1 LTKICKYSELTK
13 IFPDGESG
21 QVNTVEMRPR
31 PLRPI
36 GKLLAEDTRRH
47 HRSLILQH
55 LFAAGPAS
63 RADLARA
70 TGLTRVTVS
79 DLVGGLIAD
88 GLLGELGSPAETK
101 VGKPPTLVGLLAD
114 ATHIVALDLSPDDR
128 MTGAVVDLFG
138 QVKERAET
146 PLEGAS
152 GEEAVRLAADL
163 AERLRGTTDRPLLG
177 VGVGTPGV
185 VDGRGVVLDARNL
198 LWAGVDLT
206 GILRRRLD
214 LPVYVAND
222 ANTAVL
228 AEYTFGGTMAA
239 DLMMVR
245 IGIGVGAGLVVGGAL
260 VQGHAW
266 AAGEIGHVVLDPA
279 GERCACGKAGCLETV
294 MAVPRLR
301 RGDHPLASV
310 GAALG
315 QVLAPVVAAL
325 NLHEVVLAGPPDL
338 LDGELREALDATIRQ
353 RVMATSAA
361 DLVVRMSPLGDDVV
375 LIGAAVLVLSGELGV
390 S

>member
-1 LTKICKYSELTK
+1 MST
-13 IFPDGESG
+13 GG
-21 QVNTVEMRPR
+21 VRPR

-55 LFAAGPAS
+55 LFAEGPAS
-63 RADLARA
+63 RADLART
-70 TGLTRVTVS
+70 TGLTKVTVS

-88 GLLGELGSPAETK
+88 GLLGELGAPAEAK

-114 ATHIVALDLSPDDR
+114 AAHIVALDLSPADR
-128 MTGAVVDLFG
+128 MAGAVVNLSG
-138 QVKERAET
+138 QVKARAEV
-146 PLEGAS
+146 PLDGAC
-152 GEEAVRLAADL
+152 GEEAVELAVSL
-163 AERLRGTTDRPLLG
+163 AEQLRAGIDRPVLG

-185 VDGRGVVLDARNL
+185 VDGLGVILDAHNL
-198 LWAGVDLT
+198 HWAGVDLT
-206 GILRRRLD
+206 GIIRKRLG

-228 AEYTFGGTMAA
+228 AEYTFGGTTAA
-239 DLMMVR
+239 DLMLLR

-266 AAGEIGHVVLDPA
+266 AAGEIGHVVVDAA
-279 GERCACGKAGCLETV
+279 GVRCACGKVGCLETILS
-294 MAVPRLR
+294 VPHLR
-301 RGDHPLASV
+301 DSDRPLASV
-310 GAALG
+310 GIVLG
-315 QVLAPVVAAL
+315 EALAPVVGAL

-338 LDGELREALDATIRQ
+338 LDGELREALDATVRD
-353 RVMATSAA
+353 RVMEQSAA

-375 LIGAAVLVLSGELGV
+375 LVGAAVLVLSGELGV

>member
-1 LTKICKYSELTK
+1 M
-13 IFPDGESG
+13 
-21 QVNTVEMRPR
+21 NTGGVRPR

-55 LFAAGPAS
+55 LFAEGPAS

-79 DLVGGLIAD
+79 DLVGGLISD
-88 GLLGELGSPAETK
+88 RLLGELGSPAESK
-101 VGKPPTLVGLLAD
+101 VGKPPTLVGLLPD
-114 ATHIVALDLSPDDR
+114 AAHIVALDLSSLER
-128 MTGAVVDLFG
+128 MAGAVVSLSG
-138 QVKERAET
+138 QVKTRAEVQ
-146 PLEGAS
+146 LDGAC
-152 GEEAVRLAADL
+152 GQEAVALAVGL
-163 AERLRGTTDRPLLG
+163 AEQLRATIDRPVLG

-185 VDGRGVVLDARNL
+185 VDGRGVVLDAHNL
-198 LWAGVDLT
+198 HWAGVDLT

-228 AEYTFGGTMAA
+228 AEYTFGGTTAA
-239 DLMMVR
+239 DLMLLR
-245 IGIGVGAGLVVGGAL
+245 IETGVGAGLVVGGSL

-266 AAGEIGHVVLDPA
+266 AAGEIGHVVVDPA
-279 GERCACGKAGCLETV
+279 GVRCACGRSGCLETIL
-294 MAVPRLR
+294 AASQLR
-301 RGDHPLASV
+301 RRARPLASV
-310 GAALG
+310 GAILG
-315 QVLAPVVAAL
+315 GVLAPVVAAL

-338 LDGELREALDATIRQ
+338 LDGELRQALDATIRD
-353 RVMATSAA
+353 RVMASSSA

-375 LIGAAVLVLSGELGV
+375 LVGAAVLVLSGELGV

>member
-1 LTKICKYSELTK
+1 
-13 IFPDGESG
+13 
-21 QVNTVEMRPR
+21 VRPR

-55 LFAAGPAS
+55 LFAEGPAS

-88 GLLGELGSPAETK
+88 GLLGELGAPAEIK

-114 ATHIVALDLSPDDR
+114 AAHIVALDLSPDDR
-128 MTGAVVDLFG
+128 MTGAVIDLFG
-138 QVKERAET
+138 QVKSRAEVPHERVT
-146 PLEGAS
+146 
-152 GEEAVRLAADL
+152 GEEAVSLAVGL
-163 AERLRGTTDRPLLG
+163 AEQLRKSTDRPVLG

-185 VDGRGVVLDARNL
+185 VDGHGVVLDAHNL
-198 LWAGVDLT
+198 KWAGVDLPA
-206 GILRRRLD
+206 IIRRRLD
-214 LPVYVAND
+214 VPVYVAND

-228 AEYTFGGTMAA
+228 GEYTFGGTTAA
-239 DLMMVR
+239 DLMLLR
-245 IGIGVGAGLVVGGAL
+245 IGVGVGAGLVIGGAL
-260 VQGHAW
+260 VEGHSW
-266 AAGEIGHVVLDPA
+266 AAGEIGHVVIDPA
-279 GERCACGKAGCLETV
+279 GVACACGRTGCMETIV
-294 MAVPRLR
+294 SAPHLRSADRPLSAV
-301 RGDHPLASV
+301 GTV
-310 GAALG
+310 LG
-315 QVLAPVVAAL
+315 EVLAPVVAAL

-353 RVMATSAA
+353 RVMAGSAV
-361 DLVVRMSPLGDDVV
+361 DLIVRLSPLGDDVV
-375 LIGAAVLVLSGELGV
+375 LVGAAVLVLSGELGV

>member
-1 LTKICKYSELTK
+1 
-13 IFPDGESG
+13 
-21 QVNTVEMRPR
+21 M
-31 PLRPI
+31 

-55 LFAAGPAS
+55 LFAEGPAS

-79 DLVGGLIAD
+79 DLVGGLIAE
-88 GLLGELGSPAETK
+88 GLLGELGPPAEAK
-101 VGKPPTLVGLLAD
+101 VGKPPTYVGLLAD
-114 ATHIVALDLSPDDR
+114 AAHIVALDLSPADR

-138 QVKERAET
+138 QVKARAEVK
-146 PLEGAS
+146 LDGAV
-152 GEEAVRLAADL
+152 GEEAVRLAAGL
-163 AERLRGTTDRPLLG
+163 AEELRGATGRPVLG

-185 VDGRGVVLDARNL
+185 VDGRGVILDAHNL
-198 LWAGVDLT
+198 HWAGVDLT
-206 GILRRRLD
+206 GIIRRRLD

-228 AEYTFGGTMAA
+228 AEYTFGATTAA
-239 DLMMVR
+239 DLMLLR

-266 AAGEIGHVVLDPA
+266 AAGEIGHVVVDS
-279 GERCACGKAGCLETV
+279 GGVRCACGKTGCLETILSS
-294 MAVPRLR
+294 PHLR
-301 RGDHPLASV
+301 HADRSLASV
-310 GAALG
+310 GTVLG
-315 QVLAPVVAAL
+315 GVLAPVVAAL

-338 LDGELREALDATIRQ
+338 LDGELRLALDRCVRM
-353 RVMATSAA
+353 RVMAASSA
-361 DLVVRMSPLGDDVV
+361 DLVVRMSALGDDVV
-375 LIGAAVLVLSGELGV
+375 LVGAAVLVLSGELGV

>member
-1 LTKICKYSELTK
+1 MN
-13 IFPDGESG
+13 SG
-21 QVNTVEMRPR
+21 GVRPR

-55 LFAAGPAS
+55 LFAEGPAS

-79 DLVGGLIAD
+79 DLVGGLLAD
-88 GLLGELGSPAETK
+88 GLLSELGSPAESK

-114 ATHIVALDLSPDDR
+114 AAHIVALDLSPADR
-128 MTGAVVDLFG
+128 MTGAVVNLFG
-138 QVKERAET
+138 QVKARAGVV
-146 PLEGAS
+146 LDGAT
-152 GEEAVRLAADL
+152 GEEAVRLAVGL
-163 AERLRGTTDRPLLG
+163 AQELREAAGAPVLG

-185 VDGRGVVLDARNL
+185 VDGRGVILDAHNL
-198 LWAGVDLT
+198 HWAGVDLT
-206 GILRRRLD
+206 GILRRKLD

-228 AEYTFGGTMAA
+228 AEYAFGGTTAA
-239 DLMMVR
+239 DLMLLR

-266 AAGEIGHVVLDPA
+266 AAGEIGHVVVDPE
-279 GERCACGKAGCLETV
+279 GVRCACGKTGCLETILS
-294 MAVPRLR
+294 APHLR
-301 RGDHPLASV
+301 GSDRPLASV
-310 GAALG
+310 GTVLG
-315 QVLAPVVAAL
+315 GVLAPVVAAL

-338 LDGELREALDATIRQ
+338 LDGELRLALDRCVRD
-353 RVMATSAA
+353 RVMAASSA

-375 LIGAAVLVLSGELGV
+375 LVGAAVLVLSGELGV

>member
-1 LTKICKYSELTK
+1 M
-13 IFPDGESG
+13 
-21 QVNTVEMRPR
+21 NTGGVRPR

-55 LFAAGPAS
+55 LFTEGPAS

-88 GLLGELGSPAETK
+88 GLLGELGTPAEAK
-101 VGKPPTLVGLLAD
+101 VGKPPTLVGVLPD
-114 ATHIVALDLSPDDR
+114 ATHIVALDLSSLDR
-128 MTGAVVDLFG
+128 MAGAVVNLSG
-138 QVKERAET
+138 QVKART
-146 PLEGAS
+146 VVSLDGAC
-152 GEEAVRLAADL
+152 GGDAVSLAVGL
-163 AERLRGTTDRPLLG
+163 AERLCGEVDGPVLG

-185 VDGRGVVLDARNL
+185 VDGRGVVLDAHNL
-198 LWAGVDLT
+198 HWSGVDLT
-206 GILRRRLD
+206 GIIRRRLD

-228 AEYTFGGTMAA
+228 AEYAFGGTTAA
-239 DLMMVR
+239 DLLLLR
-245 IGIGVGAGLVVGGAL
+245 IETGVGAGLVVGGAL
-260 VQGHAW
+260 VQGHSW
-266 AAGEIGHVVLDPA
+266 AAGEIGHVVVDPA
-279 GERCACGKAGCLETV
+279 GAPCACGRTGCLETIL
-294 MAVPRLR
+294 AASQLRLGAR
-301 RGDHPLASV
+301 PLASV
-310 GAALG
+310 GTLLG
-315 QVLAPVVAAL
+315 EVLSPVVAAL
-325 NLHEVVLAGPPDL
+325 NLHEVVLAGPVEL
-338 LDGELREALDATIRQ
+338 LDGELRKALDATIRQ

-375 LIGAAVLVLSGELGV
+375 LVGAAVLVLSGELGV